1 MVSSS
6 ERVFILGGT
15 GNVGSKITRDL
26 IAKDIPVT
34 LYARQPE
41 KVKALFESNS
51 LVNAIQGDYRD
62 LTPLKEGLKGHT
74 RLFLLIADVYNMI
87 PLKRTIAAWAYDAG
101 TKQIVDISSFF
112 VSSPLRTASIGVK
125 HYESEQAIYHLPNR
139 GAFVALRPGRFMSNI
154 FLYDGLQSSNDT
166 IFDTVD
172 ADKLQGWVSPNDIG
186 AVAAVV
192 LSEDIEKHGDSV
204 YELISDVAT
213 PTQRAAYLSRILGR
227 EIKYK
232 QINSLEKYE
241 IFMNIAHFNHPFA
254 YCLSTT
260 LVSYDVRNPT
270 ITDGIHVLLRR
281 KPETLEKYLED
292 NKHLF
297 K

>member
-1 MVSSS
+1 MFFFS
-6 ERVFILGGT
+6 RKQ
-15 GNVGSKITRDL
+15 GNL
-26 IAKDIPVT
+26 IAKGIPVI
-34 LYARQPE
+34 LYARQSE
-41 KVKALFESNS
+41 EVKASFENNS
-51 LVNAIQGDYRD
+51 FVNAIQGDYKD
-62 LTPLKEGLKGHT
+62 IIPLKEGLKGHT

-87 PLKRTIAAWAYDAG
+87 PLKKTIAAWVYDA
-101 TKQIVDISSFF
+101 
-112 VSSPLRTASIGVK
+112 ASIGVK
-125 HYESEQAIYHLPNR
+125 HYESEQAIYHLPNC
-139 GAFVALRPGRFMSNI
+139 GAFVALRPDRFMSNI
-154 FLYDGLQSSNDT
+154 FLYDGLQSSNDI

-172 ADKLQGWVSPNDIG
+172 ADKLQGRVSPNDIG
-186 AVAAVV
+186 AVATVA
-192 LSEDIEKHGDSV
+192 LSEDIEKHGDLV
-204 YELISDVAT
+204 YEHISDVAT
-213 PTQRAAYLSRILGR
+213 STQRAAYLSRILVR

-254 YCLSTT
+254 YCLSTA

-270 ITDGIHVLLRR
+270 ITDVIHVLLRR